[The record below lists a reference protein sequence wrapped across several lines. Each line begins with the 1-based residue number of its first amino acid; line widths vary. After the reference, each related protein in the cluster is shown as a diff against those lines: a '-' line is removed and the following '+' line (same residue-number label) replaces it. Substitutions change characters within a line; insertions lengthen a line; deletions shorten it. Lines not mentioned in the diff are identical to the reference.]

1 MFVQSFASFFL
12 VFIVMPKRNIGFHM
26 RDLITQSD
34 QISTFAEFFSGKL
47 FIRILTTL
55 FC

>member
-1 MFVQSFASFFL
+1 MFFQSLTSFLQFQ
-12 VFIVMPKRNIGFHM
+12 FGYIREIGISKM